1 MDDQLPQGT
10 HKLRRSVEGICFL
23 TTTHVAVAD
32 TDAPHATVQE
42 SPVPN
47 KAAEPTQPSAA
58 ERTRT
63 NEGFCLLVAKQSMTK
78 QVANQTYPKS
88 DRQRRRKHGARTIST
103 RREPPVVHNR
113 HHAARGDDT
122 MAGTRSLGHARSNG
136 YRGDGRI

>member
-88 DRQRRRKHGARTIST
+88 DRQRHFNEKRAT
-103 RREPPVVHNR
+103 RCPQQASRGE
-113 HHAARGDDT
+113 GDDT